1 MTAPKLSASATLAY
15 AYTGPIA
22 TVSLTMRVRR
32 HSIMTLG
39 LIACC
44 FIAAAVGGAQAP
56 TGTLCATDGS
66 SSAKVQEVE
75 GAFLKVLLGSGAV
88 LFRPLAFPRDS
99 NFFSLFLES

>member
-1 MTAPKLSASATLAY
+1 MNREKIDRPKIVRFCH
-15 AYTGPIA
+15 TGPIA

-32 HSIMTLG
+32 NSLMTLG
-39 LIACC
+39 LIACF

-75 GAFLKVLLGSGAV
+75 GAFLKVLLGSGTV